1 MTSTS
6 KSALSRRTAL
16 AGLGAGGLGVALAS
30 PARQTAAQD
39 ATPATMAG
47 HPLVGTWII
56 TRDVTNTTQVPV
68 VVVFTADG
76 GFIDPG
82 QGVAGVW
89 EPTGPRSAAMTI
101 IPFIEGGNGGY
112 GVVRGTF
119 DVAEGGDTLTGFSSI
134 TIVAPDGTVVA
145 TPPGSDGT
153 AIRLHVE
160 PVEKQGSGVPGF
172 PVWTPATPEAGTPT
186 S

>member
-1 MTSTS
+1 
-6 KSALSRRTAL
+6 
-16 AGLGAGGLGVALAS
+16 
-30 PARQTAAQD
+30 
-39 ATPATMAG
+39 MAG
-47 HPLVGTWII
+47 HPIVGTWII
-56 TRDVTNTTQVPV
+56 TRDITNTTQVPV

-89 EPTGPRSAAMTI
+89 ESTGPRSGAITI

-119 DVAEGGDTLTGFSSI
+119 DVDEGGGNLTGYSSI
-134 TIVAPDGTVVA
+134 TIVAPDGTVIA
-145 TPPGSDGT
+145 TPPGSDST
-153 AIRLHVE
+153 AIRLHAE